1 MKRDQHLVELA
12 QEALATFSHIVELA
26 QQKQRAVHGIDAGA
40 FANANTFTDTG
51 ASRTLA
57 TINRENQDGYAS
69 LIREPAIARLLL
81 EDEQGDQQLLYVTR
95 KFQVT
100 LQNDAQLASYHSA
113 KGRLAS
119 LPVGDALEVNGHEY
133 TVIESAYFKP
143 KLDELGWDAL
153 DTRFDHEEL
162 SACTIDSLR
171 ALLRV
176 LDAEAADDFD
186 AMLEAGATEHHIHQG
201 LMHRIRQSM
210 ALRDQP
216 ILDKFQDKIFR
227 LPLDSQLM
235 IMGPPGTGK
244 TTTLI
249 KRLSQK
255 LEIEFL
261 DEREKR
267 LAVDDA
273 AGKSHV
279 HSWVMFTPTEL
290 LKHYLKEAFSRE
302 DVPASDER
310 ILTWENR
317 RRALA
322 RNVLN
327 LLQTGDGRGAFV
339 LKQDLEVLSDGVLI
353 SPQTWYE
360 QVSAFHR
367 QRLFSQLQAGAEQLS
382 KLGDTT
388 GGAVIQKL
396 VAIMAQARP
405 EALVPLYT
413 ELAPIELAIKD
424 TLDGLKQQTD
434 RSAKALVKAEYDKDK
449 TFFILLVDFLTGLGA
464 ADEQDE
470 DEVFDAEEED
480 LQSSPPSM
488 GKVSNPEALKEYQK
502 AIVALARSRFQKK
515 RLSATG
521 RAHTIVAWLGERLP
535 DEETLLD
542 IGQRA
547 ALQNALRR
555 FLNAHRRYVTDV
567 AASYKA
573 FRKLYQADQTLYR
586 IDGINVRHL
595 SSFELDA
602 LVLLSLRNAREL
614 LGNRSLTLSR
624 QGNLPEYLA
633 TIASNFCNQVLVDE
647 ATDFSSLQL
656 AAMYSLTSLNT
667 HSFFACGDFNQR
679 ITGIGIR
686 NKEQLQWAANG
697 LEIRRINTVYRQS
710 RLLNDLAGELL
721 HLSGSEQ
728 EATAELP
735 NAMAHEDVVPI
746 LLEQAG
752 DLGVVSAWLAEAVVA
767 IERQLKTLPTIA
779 VLVHDDEQVTALARL
794 LNQDLEDYGIK
805 VDACLGGQALGGEN
819 NVRVFAVEHIKGLE
833 FEAVFF
839 VDVDTLAQRI
849 PELFERFLYVGFTRA
864 ATYLGLTC
872 SGRLPVSLDSLRKR
886 FAQTW
891 T

>member
-1 MKRDQHLVELA
+1 MNQSQHLVDLA
-12 QEALATFSHIVELA
+12 EETLATFNHIVQQA
-26 QQKQRAVHGIDAGA
+26 QQKQQAVHGVDAGA

-51 ASRTLA
+51 ASRSLA
-57 TINRENQDGYAS
+57 AINRENFDGYAS

-81 EDEQGDQQLLYVTR
+81 EDEQGGQQLLYVTR

-119 LPVGDALEVNGHEY
+119 LPVGDAMVVNGHEY

-143 KLDELGWDAL
+143 KLDSLGWDAL
-153 DTRFDHEEL
+153 DTRFNHEEL

-171 ALLRV
+171 ALLRA
-176 LDAEAADDFD
+176 LDSEAADDFD
-186 AMLEAGATEHHIHQG
+186 ALLEAEATEQQIHQG

-216 ILDKFQDKIFR
+216 ILDKFQDEIFR
-227 LPLDSQLM
+227 LSLDSQLM

-255 LEIEFL
+255 LDVEFL

-267 LAVDDA
+267 LAIDDA
-273 AGKSHV
+273 AGKAHD

-310 ILTWENR
+310 ILTWESR

-339 LKQDLEVLSDGVLI
+339 LKQDLEVLSEDVLI

-360 QVSAFHR
+360 QVSDFHR
-367 QRLFSQLQAGAEQLS
+367 LRLFNQLQDGATQLS
-382 KLGDTT
+382 TLGQAT
-388 GGAVIQKL
+388 GDEVIQK
-396 VAIMAQARP
+396 VVGVMAKATSGT
-405 EALVPLYT
+405 LMSLYA
-413 ELAPIELAIKD
+413 ELAPLELSIKA

-434 RSAKALVKAEYDKDK
+434 SSTKALIKSEYDKDK
-449 TFFILLVDFLTGLGA
+449 TFFVRFVEFLTGLGE
-464 ADEQDE
+464 ADEQDD
-470 DEVFDAEEED
+470 DEAFDAEEED
-480 LQSSPPSM
+480 QQLSPSSL
-488 GKVSNPEALKEYQK
+488 GKVSNQEALREYQK

-515 RLSATG
+515 RLSTIG
-521 RAHTIVAWLGERLP
+521 RAHIVVSWLEERLP
-535 DEETLLD
+535 DEETLLN

-555 FLNAHRRYVTDV
+555 FLSAHRRYVVDV
-567 AASYKA
+567 ASSYKA
-573 FRKLYQADQTLYR
+573 FRKLHSSDQTLYFKDS
-586 IDGINVRHL
+586 IIARHL

-614 LGNRSLTLSR
+614 LESRAFALSH
-624 QGNLPEYLA
+624 QGSLPEYLT

-667 HSFFACGDFNQR
+667 RSFFACGDFNQR
-679 ITGIGIR
+679 ITGVGIR
-686 NKEQLQWAANG
+686 NKEQLQWAVKG
-697 LEIRRINTVYRQS
+697 LEVRRINTVYRQS
-710 RLLNDLAGELL
+710 SMLNNLAGELL
-721 HLSGSEQ
+721 QLTGGDQ
-728 EATAELP
+728 DAKAELP
-735 NAMAHEDVVPI
+735 SFMTHENVTPI
-746 LLEQAG
+746 LLEQVS
-752 DLGVVSAWLAEAVVA
+752 DLGVVSSWLVEAVIA

-779 VLVHDDEQVTALARL
+779 VLVHDDEQVTVLAKL
-794 LNQDLEDYGIK
+794 LNQGLEDYGIK

-839 VDVDTLAQRI
+839 IDVNTLAQRM
-849 PELFERFLYVGFTRA
+849 PDLFERFIYVGFTRA

-872 SGRLPVSLDSLRKR
+872 SGRLPEPLDSLRER
-886 FAQTW
+886 FARGW

>member
-1 MKRDQHLVELA
+1 MKQNQHLVELA
-12 QEALATFSHIVELA
+12 EETLATFKHIVEQA
-26 QQKQRAVHGIDAGA
+26 QQKQGAVHGVNAGA

-51 ASRTLA
+51 ASRSLA

-95 KFQVT
+95 KFQVP
-100 LQNDAQLASYHSA
+100 LRNDAQLASYQSA

-143 KLDELGWDAL
+143 RLDELGWDAL

-171 ALLRV
+171 SLLRV
-176 LDAEAADDFD
+176 LDAKAADDFD
-186 AMLEAGATEHHIHQG
+186 AMLEAGVTEELIHQG

-216 ILDKFQDKIFR
+216 ILDKFQDEIFR

-255 LEIEFL
+255 LDIEFL

-273 AGKSHV
+273 SGKIHV

-310 ILTWENR
+310 IVTWESR

-339 LKQDLEVLSDGVLI
+339 LKQDLEVLSEGVLT

-360 QVSAFHR
+360 QLSAFHR
-367 QRLFSQLQAGAEQLS
+367 QRLFRQLQTGAEQLS

-388 GGAVIQKL
+388 EGSVTQKL
-396 VAIMAQARP
+396 VAIMAQAKP
-405 EALVPLYT
+405 EALVSLYSG
-413 ELAPIELAIKD
+413 LSPVELAIKD

-434 RSAKALVKAEYDKDK
+434 RSTKALVKAEYDKDK
-449 TFFILLVDFLTGLGA
+449 SFFIQLVEFLSGLGA

-470 DEVFDAEEED
+470 DEAFDAEEEEI
-480 LQSSPPSM
+480 QPSTPPT
-488 GKVSNPEALKEYQK
+488 GKISNAEALKEYQK

-521 RAHTIVAWLGERLP
+521 RAHTVVAWLGERLP

-573 FRKLYQADQTLYR
+573 FRKLYLADQTLYR
-586 IDGINVRHL
+586 IDSINTRHL

-624 QGNLPEYLA
+624 QGSLPEYLA

-656 AAMYSLTSLNT
+656 AAMHSLTSLNT
-667 HSFFACGDFNQR
+667 RSFFACGDFNQR

-686 NKEQLQWAANG
+686 NKEQLQWATNEAE
-697 LEIRRINTVYRQS
+697 LRRINTVYRQS
-710 RLLNDLAGELL
+710 RVLNDLAGDLL
-721 HLSGSEQ
+721 HLSGSDV
-728 EATAELP
+728 EAKAVLP
-735 NAMAHEDVVPI
+735 NSIAHEGCAPI

-752 DLGVVSAWLAEAVVA
+752 DLVASSTWLAAAIVA

-779 VLVHDDEQVTALARL
+779 VLVHDDDQVTTLAKL

-805 VDACLGGQALGGEN
+805 VDACLAGQALGGEN

-833 FEAVFF
+833 FESVFF
-839 VDVDTLAQRI
+839 VDVDILEQHI
-849 PELFERFLYVGFTRA
+849 PGLFEKFLYVGLTRA

-872 SGRLPVSLDSLRKR
+872 RGQLPVSLDSLRAH
-886 FAQTW
+886 FAQSW